1 MWVFAALG
9 VFGLL
14 PLGPGAPAGATL
26 AASAGDLGG
35 AVGAGLMLAASST
48 IAVAVYAL
56 LVGLAA
62 RIRSGSRQR
71 CRAA

>member
-1 MWVFAALG
+1 
-9 VFGLL
+9 
-14 PLGPGAPAGATL
+14 
-26 AASAGDLGG
+26 
-35 AVGAGLMLAASST
+35 MLAA
-48 IAVAVYAL
+48 IAVVVYAL